1 MAHTLSKTK
10 LSRIAALRA
19 SAIRLISGRHW
30 TDAKQ
35 VCEQLLFEDKSNPDA
50 YMWLGLVCFHLSL
63 FREGY
68 VWTHR
73 ATRLGATDPKRHLVA
88 SDCLA
93 GLEEW
98 GSAVKE
104 IDQYLAVF
112 PDNPLG
118 LSQKGTYLMA
128 MSDYPAAIQCFRQ
141 GIAVM
146 PSLLPAFNNIA
157 MCLKDMARG
166 DEAIVY
172 YERSFIASV
181 TAEVQKNLTAAYL
194 YADQVNRE
202 GYIASRQTWVKR
214 YAKNQPVMRAYNDF
228 DPGRRLRVGV
238 VSSDFRDHP
247 VGRNF
252 SPYFL
257 AITGFDWFCYSNTRK
272 SDAITE
278 VYQERAKRYVVTNDM
293 ADQEIAFQ
301 IRSDKID
308 VAIYLAPMMD
318 QNRGAV
324 ASFLPAPL
332 QISMLDVG
340 AANIPGIDATMAHW
354 AITGDEPAMER
365 LVRLPRFYQHPG
377 MPEIPVGKGP
387 SQTGDGFRFGSFNN
401 PGKIGDA
408 VLSTWREILKG
419 APNSKLIL
427 RYKKQ
432 YESKMLRDRIL
443 DFLPADQVE
452 MQPDIPVTLGHFAA
466 HKEIDLGLD
475 TFAFNGSTTTFNAAW
490 MGVPT
495 VTHYQWNMMS
505 RYGRMLMTE
514 LGMPWLAHDNIDD
527 YIACAVRLA
536 HSPEILHDLRLSLR
550 DTVKSKICKP
560 TGKYLER
567 AVINLWHKRCAAER
581 NRAAA

>member
-1 MAHTLSKTK
+1 MSKSK
-10 LSRIAALRA
+10 VDRISRLRQ
-19 SAIRLISGRHW
+19 SAIRLISDKKW
-30 TDAKQ
+30 ADAKQ
-35 VCEQLLFEDKSNPDA
+35 VCEQLLFEDKGGADA
-50 YMWLGLVCFHLSL
+50 PMWLGLVCFHLSM

-68 VWTHR
+68 IWTCR
-73 ATRLGATDPKRHLVA
+73 ASRLGATDPKRHLVA

-93 GLEEW
+93 GLEQW
-98 GSAVKE
+98 GDAVKE
-104 IDQYLAVF
+104 IDKYLAVF

-118 LSQKGTYLMA
+118 LCQRGTYLMA
-128 MSDYPAAIQCFRQ
+128 MSDYPAAIRCFRQ
-141 GIAVM
+141 GVVVM
-146 PSLLPAFNNIA
+146 PSLLAAFNNIA

-172 YERSFIASV
+172 YERSFIAQV

-194 YADQVNRE
+194 YAGHVNRG
-202 GYIASRQTWVKR
+202 GYIASRRIWVKR

-228 DPGRRLRVGV
+228 DPDRKLRVGV

-257 AITGFDWFCYSNTRK
+257 AIKGFDWFCYSNTRK
-272 SDAITE
+272 ADALTE

-293 ADQEIAFQ
+293 TDQEIAFQ
-301 IRSDKID
+301 IRDDKCD

-324 ASFLPAPL
+324 ASFLPAPV

-354 AITGDEPAMER
+354 SITGDEPAMER
-365 LVRLPRFYQHPG
+365 LIKLPRFYQHPG
-377 MPEIPVGKGP
+377 MPDMPIGPGP

-401 PGKIGDA
+401 PGKIGDE
-408 VLSTWREILKG
+408 VLSTWREILRRT
-419 APNSKLIL
+419 PNTKIIL
-427 RYKKQ
+427 RYKRQ

-443 DFLPADQVE
+443 DFLPADRVE
-452 MQPDIPVTLGHFAA
+452 MQPDISATMAHFAA

-514 LGMPWLAHDNIDD
+514 LGLPWLAHDTIEGYID
-527 YIACAVRLA
+527 CAAALA
-536 HSPEILHDLRLSLR
+536 HDPIRLHALRLSLR
-550 DTVKSKICKP
+550 DVVKSKICQP

-567 AVINLWHKRCAAER
+567 VVTNLWQKKCATER
-581 NRAAA
+581 NQIAA

>member
-1 MAHTLSKTK
+1 MSKTK
-10 LSRIAALRA
+10 LNRIAALRA
-19 SAIRLISGRHW
+19 SAIRLISDRRW

-35 VCEQLLFEDKSNPDA
+35 VCEQIVYDNKAGDPDA
-50 YMWLGLVCFHLSL
+50 FMWLGLICFHLSL

-68 VWTHR
+68 IWTHR
-73 ATRLGATDPKRHLVA
+73 ATRLGATDPKRFLVA

-93 GLEEW
+93 GLEQW
-98 GSAVKE
+98 DDAVKE
-104 IDQYLAVF
+104 IDNYLAVF

-128 MSDYPAAIQCFRQ
+128 LSSYPAAIRCFRQ
-141 GIAVM
+141 ALAVA
-146 PSLLPAFNNIA
+146 PALLPAFNNIA

-166 DEAIVY
+166 AEAIGY
-172 YERSFIASV
+172 YERSFLAQV

-194 YADQVNRE
+194 YADHVDRA
-202 GYIASRQTWVKR
+202 GYVESRKIWVKR
-214 YAKNQPVMRAYNDF
+214 YTMNQPVMRAYNDF
-228 DPGRRLRVGV
+228 DPDRRLRIGV
-238 VSSDFRDHP
+238 ISSDFRDHP

-257 AITGFDWFCYSNTRK
+257 AIKDADWFCYSNTRK
-272 SDAITE
+272 NDAITE
-278 VYQERAKRYVVTNDM
+278 VYQERAKRFITTNDM
-293 ADQEIAFQ
+293 TDQEIAFQ
-301 IRSDKID
+301 VRSDKID

-324 ASFLPAPL
+324 ASFRPAPL

-365 LVRLPRFYQHPG
+365 LVKLPRFYQHPG
-377 MPEIPVGKGP
+377 MPEVPIGKGP

-408 VLSTWREILKG
+408 VLQAWAEILRE
-419 APNSKLIL
+419 ARHAKLVL
-427 RYKKQ
+427 RYKRQ
-432 YESKMLRDRIL
+432 YESAMLRERIL
-443 DFLPADQVE
+443 AFLPADQVE
-452 MQPDIPVTLGHFAA
+452 MQGDIAATLGHFAA

-514 LGMPWLAHDNIDD
+514 LGLPWLAHDRIED
-527 YIACAVRLA
+527 YIGCAVRLA
-536 HSPEILHDLRLSLR
+536 HDPAALHELRPRLR
-550 DTVKSKICKP
+550 DVVKDKICRP

-567 AVINLWHKRCAAER
+567 AVRKLWHKRCAVER
-581 NRAAA
+581 NRIAA

>member
-1 MAHTLSKTK
+1 MSKAK
-10 LSRIAALRA
+10 AERIASLKAA
-19 SAIRLISGRHW
+19 AIRLISDKKW

-35 VCEQLLFEDKSNPDA
+35 VCEQLIYDDRSDSDPC
-50 YMWLGLVCFHLSL
+50 MWLGLICFHLSL

-73 ATRLGATDPKRHLVA
+73 ATRLGATDPKRFLVA

-93 GLEEW
+93 GLEQW
-98 GSAVKE
+98 DDAVQE
-104 IDQYLAVF
+104 IDLYLKIH

-118 LSQKGTYLMA
+118 LSQKGTYYMA
-128 MSDYPAAIQCFRQ
+128 MSKYPEAIRCFRQ
-141 GIAVM
+141 ALAVY
-146 PSLLPAFNNIA
+146 PALLPAFNNVA

-166 DEAIVY
+166 DEAIGY
-172 YERSFIASV
+172 YERSFLAQV

-194 YADQVNRE
+194 YSDFVDRD
-202 GYIASRQTWVKR
+202 GYIKSRRVWVER
-214 YAKNQPVMRAYNDF
+214 YASGAPVMRAYNDF
-228 DPGRRLRVGV
+228 DPNRKLRIGV

-257 AITGFDWFCYSNTRK
+257 AMTDVEWICYSNTRK
-272 SDAITE
+272 VDPITE
-278 VYQERAKRYVVTNDM
+278 LYQERAKKYVVTNDM
-293 ADQEIAFQ
+293 PDRDIALQ
-301 IRSDKID
+301 IRNDKCD
-308 VAIYLAPMMD
+308 VAIFLAPLMD

-324 ASFLPAPL
+324 ASYRAAPV

-354 AITGDEPAMER
+354 AIVGDEPAAER
-365 LVRLPRFYQHPG
+365 LVKLPRFYQHPG
-377 MPEIPVGKGP
+377 MPEIPIGKGP

-408 VLSTWREILKG
+408 VLTTWAEILRA
-419 APNSKLIL
+419 APHAKLVL

-443 DFLPADQVE
+443 AFLPADQVE
-452 MQPDIPVTLGHFAA
+452 MQPDIESTLGHFAA

-514 LGMPWLAHDNIDD
+514 LGLPWLAHADLDG
-527 YIACAVRLA
+527 YIECAIRLA
-536 HSPEILHDLRLSLR
+536 CDPAPLHELRPALR
-550 DTVKSKICKP
+550 DRVKNKICRP
-560 TGKYLER
+560 TGKYLDR
-567 AVINLWHKRCAAER
+567 VIRTLWRRRCAAER
-581 NRAAA
+581 EKMAA